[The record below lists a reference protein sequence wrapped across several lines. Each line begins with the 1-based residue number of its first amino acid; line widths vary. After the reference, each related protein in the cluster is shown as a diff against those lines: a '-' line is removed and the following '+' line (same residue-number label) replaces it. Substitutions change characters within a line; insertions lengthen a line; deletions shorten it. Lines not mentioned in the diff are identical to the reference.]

1 MANLEYKQAVLKLAY
16 EGGLTEKG
24 KMKVKTKS
32 YRNIYSTATA
42 DGLQEVA
49 ETLSSFSSQPYIG
62 AEKIE
67 TSTLI

>member
-1 MANLEYKQAVLKLAY
+1 MTNLEYKQALLKLAY
-16 EGGLTEKG
+16 EGGLTEEG

-32 YRNIYSTATA
+32 YRNIYSNATA
-42 DGLQEVA
+42 DSLQEVA